1 MAILKN
7 DVFWQIAFW
16 TCFVVVAALSLWPNQ
31 SKAAHAQFDY
41 LTPSGFIVHA
51 AAFAALT
58 LLAWQAFSRP
68 VWLLALS
75 IAAVSLVFEALQLFI
90 PSRSFNPLDL
100 AANATGI
107 LVAVVITFLF
117 D

>member
-7 DVFWQIAFW
+7 DVLWQIAFW
-16 TCFVVVAALSLWPNQ
+16 VCFAMVAVLSLWPNQ

-51 AAFAALT
+51 TAFAVLT

-68 VWLLALS
+68 VWLLALI
-75 IAAVSLVFEALQLFI
+75 IAAVSVAFETLQLLV

-100 AANATGI
+100 AANAAGI
-107 LVAVVITFLF
+107 VLALLITLF
-117 D
+117 FD